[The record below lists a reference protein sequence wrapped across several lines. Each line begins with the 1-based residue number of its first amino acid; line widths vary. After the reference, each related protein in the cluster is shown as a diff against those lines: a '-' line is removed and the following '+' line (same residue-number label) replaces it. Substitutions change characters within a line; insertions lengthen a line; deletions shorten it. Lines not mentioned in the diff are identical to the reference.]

1 MNEGRKD
8 PKPQPTLKPTAPS
21 TLLVAALAAG
31 ALMLVVFSAEYLP
44 VPRWYTPTT
53 LLLLALVLAYT
64 AHTTRA
70 RIERKSGA
78 KPVEPLL
85 FARFAALAKASS
97 VGGAIIAGAY
107 AGILV
112 FLVAHRDLEDAATDL
127 PLAVYGFIACL
138 ALVAAA
144 LWLERACRIP
154 EDDRTDDDRDGGAQA
169 NG

>member
-1 MNEGRKD
+1 MNEGQQE
-8 PKPQPTLKPTAPS
+8 PKPTLKPTAPS

-31 ALMLVVFSAEYLP
+31 ALILVLATVNYPP
-44 VPRWYTPTT
+44 VPGWYTPTT

-70 RIERKSGA
+70 RIERKEGA

-97 VGGAIIAGAY
+97 VGGALIAGAY
-107 AGILV
+107 AGIV
-112 FLVAHRDLEDAATDL
+112 VYLVAHRYLAAAGRDL
-127 PLAVYGFIACL
+127 PLAVFGFVACL
-138 ALVAAA
+138 ILVAAA

-154 EDDRTDDDRDGGAQA
+154 EDSEDDDQTSGGASA